1 MAQELSEIFYSL
13 LLTSGI
19 GMVLALA
26 RMAYKSKC
34 KSFECCGCKIIRDV
48 QGEEALDMQQQQ
60 AQQEMGSQS
69 GRDPESPRV

>member
-34 KSFECCGCKIIRDV
+34 KSFRCCGCEIVRDV

-60 AQQEMGSQS
+60 AQQEMPQS
-69 GRDPESPRV
+69 VRDPESPRV

>member
-26 RMAYKSKC
+26 RMMYKSKC
-34 KSFECCGCKIIRDV
+34 KSLKCCGCEIVRDV
-48 QGEEALDMQQQQ
+48 IGEEALDMQQQQ
-60 AQQEMGSQS
+60 AQQEMSQS
-69 GRDPESPRV
+69 VRDPESPRV

>member
-26 RMAYKSKC
+26 RMMYKSKC
-34 KSFECCGCKIIRDV
+34 KSLKCCGCEIVRDV
-48 QGEEALDMQQQQ
+48 IGEEALDMQQQQ
-60 AQQEMGSQS
+60 AQQEMSQS
-69 GRDPESPRV
+69 ARDPESPRV

>member
-1 MAQELSEIFYSL
+1 MAQELSEVFYSL

-34 KSFECCGCKIIRDV
+34 KSIKCLGCEIVRDV
-48 QGEEALDMQQQQ
+48 AGEEALDMQQQP
-60 AQQEMGSQS
+60 QQELTQS
-69 GRDPESPRV
+69 VREPESPRV

>member
-34 KSFECCGCKIIRDV
+34 KSFKCCGCEIVRDV
-48 QGEEALDMQQQQ
+48 AGEEALDMQQQR
-60 AQQEMGSQS
+60 AQQEMSQS
-69 GRDPESPRV
+69 GREPESPRV

>member
-1 MAQELSEIFYSL
+1 MAQELSEVFYSL

-34 KSFECCGCKIIRDV
+34 KSFRCCGCEIVRDV
-48 QGEEALDMQQQQ
+48 QAEEALDMQQQQ
-60 AQQEMGSQS
+60 AQQEITQS
-69 GRDPESPRV
+69 ARDPESPRV